1 MWKTKQ
7 VTHQLRRMWMS
18 WSLGEAQSWTCL
30 DAGVEP
36 EGSDM
41 VVCGNLLGVSNYRLP
56 LGLRQSFWWSAGIA
70 TESIVEKN
78 RARRAEKKNEKPSV
92 SLSVTA
98 CHEWW
103 PSECDADTS
112 LPSPNL
118 AQLSGPKGQAQP
130 RNTERRGFQGLQFPV
145 SQICQWSHQ
154 FAHAPICHRYLLTP
168 LWASFTTVLSGPI

>member
-1 MWKTKQ
+1 
-7 VTHQLRRMWMS
+7 MWMS
-18 WSLGEAQSWTCL
+18 WSLGEAQSWTCP
-30 DAGVEP
+30 DAGAEP

-103 PSECDADTS
+103 PSEWDADTS

-118 AQLSGPKGQAQP
+118 AQLSGPKGQPQP

-145 SQICQWSHQ
+145 SQFANGAIRLHTHPFVTVIC
-154 FAHAPICHRYLLTP
+154 
-168 LWASFTTVLSGPI
+168 